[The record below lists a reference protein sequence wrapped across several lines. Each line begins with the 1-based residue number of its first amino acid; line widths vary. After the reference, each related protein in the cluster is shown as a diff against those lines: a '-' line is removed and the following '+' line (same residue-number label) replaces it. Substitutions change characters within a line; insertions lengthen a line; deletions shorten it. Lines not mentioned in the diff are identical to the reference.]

1 MTKRLEEE
9 NKENVNN
16 KSLITPMLEL
26 DYLITPQNVSK
37 ERIFKL
43 LKQTEHSFF
52 SNLEIADDGDLTFAV
67 DCYIQIFKKK
77 SLIYIRSFDR
87 LKDHL
92 HGQNN
97 LLMQLLQE
105 ANNNYSFSNFTI
117 HSKPK
122 DVCLHSEI
130 GIMIKGGVSEKSFIE
145 TCKLYLATYFSMK
158 ALIIEEHL
166 YNWSEC
172 NE

>member
-67 DCYIQIFKKK
+67 DCYIQI
-77 SLIYIRSFDR
+77 L
-87 LKDHL
+87 
-92 HGQNN
+92 
-97 LLMQLLQE
+97 
-105 ANNNYSFSNFTI
+105 
-117 HSKPK
+117 
-122 DVCLHSEI
+122 
-130 GIMIKGGVSEKSFIE
+130 
-145 TCKLYLATYFSMK
+145 
-158 ALIIEEHL
+158 
-166 YNWSEC
+166 
-172 NE
+172 